1 MDWSAGVLA
10 CIRPAR
16 FSQPRRLRSSQ
27 MLQLAQSSGSD
38 YNASLSNDLKLV
50 AQSRR
55 RRIAKAQVNNL
66 LYIRVGEESS
76 KLANEQFDVTV
87 IGSGPGG
94 YVAAVRAGQLG
105 LKVAIVEKD
114 KRLGGTCT
122 LRGCIPTKQLLMSAH
137 IYEQM
142 QHAAD
147 FGVQASGI
155 QLAFADVQ
163 KRKDKV
169 VMKNSKGIEYLMKKN
184 KATVFKGTGK
194 LSLPGKV
201 EVTDAE
207 GNKQTIQTKNIIIA
221 TGSVVRPIPGF
232 ETDGVHVV
240 NSDHILELKD
250 VPKSLIVMGS
260 GAVGVEFASVYSRF
274 GAETTIVELL
284 PRLVPLEDEEV
295 SKELERSF
303 RKRGIKSQ
311 VDTKLE
317 KLEKTE
323 TGVRVT
329 GKTGKGEAVTLE
341 AEMLLVAVGR
351 MPYTQGLGLE
361 GTKIKVDRG
370 FIAVDEYQQTAEKGV
385 YAIGDVVPTPLLAHL
400 ASKEGI
406 VAVEH
411 MAGKKDVRPIN
422 LRLVPNCT
430 YCDPEV
436 ASVGLTEAKAKEL
449 GYDVKVGKFPFSAS
463 GKARIIGEEEG
474 FVKIVAEKKYDEVL
488 GVHIIGPHATELIA
502 EACVAMQLET
512 TADELGRTMHAHPT
526 VSEAV
531 MEAAEGVHDMAV
543 HI

>member
-1 MDWSAGVLA
+1 M
-10 CIRPAR
+10 
-16 FSQPRRLRSSQ
+16 
-27 MLQLAQSSGSD
+27 
-38 YNASLSNDLKLV
+38 
-50 AQSRR
+50 
-55 RRIAKAQVNNL
+55 
-66 LYIRVGEESS
+66 
-76 KLANEQFDVTV
+76 ANEQFDVTI

-94 YVAAVRAGQLG
+94 YVAAIRAGQLG
-105 LKVAIVEKD
+105 LKAAIVEKD
-114 KRLGGTCT
+114 TRLGGTCT
-122 LRGCIPTKQLLMSAH
+122 LRGCIPTKQMLMSAH
-137 IYEQM
+137 IFEQM
-142 QHAAD
+142 KHAAD

-163 KRKDKV
+163 KRKEKV
-169 VMKNSKGIEYLMKKN
+169 VLKNSKGIEYLMKKN
-184 KATVFKGTGK
+184 KVTVIKGTGK
-194 LSLPGKV
+194 LALPGRV

-207 GNKQTIQTKNIIIA
+207 GKKQTIQTKNIVIA

-232 ETDGVHVV
+232 ETDGKQVV

-250 VPKSLIVMGS
+250 VPKSLIVMGC

-274 GAETTIVELL
+274 GADTTIVELL
-284 PRLVPLEDEEV
+284 PQIVPLEDEEV

-303 RKRGIKSQ
+303 RKRGIKSL
-311 VDTKLE
+311 VGTKLE
-317 KLEKTE
+317 KMEKTP
-323 TGVRVT
+323 TSVKVK
-329 GKTGKGEAVTLE
+329 GKNAKGEDVTLE

-370 FIAVDEYQQTAEKGV
+370 FIHVDEYQQTAENGV

-411 MAGKKDVRPIN
+411 MAGRTDVRPIN

-430 YCDPEV
+430 YCDPEIG
-436 ASVGLTEAKAKEL
+436 SVGLTEAKAKEQ
-449 GYDVKVGKFPFSAS
+449 GYEVNIGRFPFSAS

-474 FVKIVAEKKYDEVL
+474 FVKIVADKKYDEIL

-502 EACVAMQLET
+502 EACVAMQLES
-512 TADELGRTMHAHPT
+512 TAEELGRTMHAHPT

-531 MEAAEGVHDMAV
+531 MEAAEGVHGLAV

>member
-1 MDWSAGVLA
+1 M
-10 CIRPAR
+10 
-16 FSQPRRLRSSQ
+16 
-27 MLQLAQSSGSD
+27 
-38 YNASLSNDLKLV
+38 
-50 AQSRR
+50 
-55 RRIAKAQVNNL
+55 
-66 LYIRVGEESS
+66 
-76 KLANEQFDVTV
+76 ANEQFDVTV

-94 YVAAVRAGQLG
+94 YVAAIRAAQLG
-105 LKVAIVEKD
+105 LKAAIVEKD

-137 IYEQM
+137 VYEQM

-147 FGVQASGI
+147 FGVQASEI

-169 VMKNSKGIEYLMKKN
+169 VMKNAKGIEYLMKKN
-184 KATVFKGTGK
+184 SITRFNGTGR
-194 LSLPGKV
+194 LALPGKV
-201 EVTDAE
+201 EITGEDGKKE
-207 GNKQTIQTKNIIIA
+207 TINTKNIIIA

-232 ETDGVHVV
+232 ETDGARVV
-240 NSDHILELKD
+240 NSDHILELKET
-250 VPKSLIVMGS
+250 PKSLIVMGA

-274 GAETTIVELL
+274 GAQTTIVELL

-295 SKELERSF
+295 SQELERSF

-311 VDTKLE
+311 VGTRLE
-317 KLEKTE
+317 KMEQSDK
-323 TGVRVT
+323 GVTVT
-329 GKTGKGEAVTLE
+329 GKDAKGQEVKLE

-351 MPYTQGLGLE
+351 MPYTEGLGLE
-361 GTKIKVDRG
+361 GTKIRVEKG
-370 FIAVDEYQQTAEKGV
+370 FIRTDEYQQTGEKGV

-411 MAGKKDVRPIN
+411 MAGQKDVRPIN

-436 ASVGLTEAKAKEL
+436 ASVGLTEAKARED

-463 GKARIIGEEEG
+463 GKARILGEEEG
-474 FVKIVAEKKYDEVL
+474 FVKIVGEKKYDEIL

-502 EACVAMQLET
+502 EACVAMQLES
-512 TADELGRTMHAHPT
+512 TAEELGRTMHAHPT

-531 MEAAEGVHDMAV
+531 MEAAEGVHGLSI

>member
-1 MDWSAGVLA
+1 M
-10 CIRPAR
+10 
-16 FSQPRRLRSSQ
+16 
-27 MLQLAQSSGSD
+27 
-38 YNASLSNDLKLV
+38 
-50 AQSRR
+50 
-55 RRIAKAQVNNL
+55 
-66 LYIRVGEESS
+66 
-76 KLANEQFDVTV
+76 ANEQSGEQFDITI

-94 YVAAVRAGQLG
+94 YVAAIRAGQLG
-105 LKVAIVEKD
+105 LKVAMIEKD
-114 KRLGGTCT
+114 TRLGGTCT
-122 LRGCIPTKQLLMSAH
+122 LRGCIPTKQMLMSAH
-137 IYEQM
+137 VYEQM

-155 QLAFADVQ
+155 QLAFEDVQ
-163 KRKDKV
+163 KRKNKV
-169 VMKNSKGIEYLMKKN
+169 VLKNTKGIEYLMKKN
-184 KATVFKGTGK
+184 KVTVFKGTGK
-194 LSLPGKV
+194 LALPGKV
-201 EVTDAE
+201 EVTGADGA
-207 GNKQTIQTKNIIIA
+207 KQTIASRNIIIA
-221 TGSVVRPIPGF
+221 TGSVIRPIPGF
-232 ETDGVHVV
+232 DTDGDHVV

-250 VPKSLIVMGS
+250 VPKSLIVMGA
-260 GAVGVEFASVYSRF
+260 GAVGCEFASVYSRF
-274 GAETTIVELL
+274 GAATTIVELM

-295 SKELERSF
+295 SKELEKSF

-329 GKTGKGEAVTLE
+329 GKTSKGEAVSLE

-351 MPYTQGLGLE
+351 MPYTEGLGLE

-370 FIAVDEYQQTAEKGV
+370 FITVDEFQQTAEKGV
-385 YAIGDVVPTPLLAHL
+385 YAIGDIVPTPQLAHL

-411 MAGKKDVRPIN
+411 IAGDKGVRPIN

-436 ASVGLTEAKAKEL
+436 ASVGLSEAKAKEQ
-449 GYDVKVGKFPFSAS
+449 GYEVKVGKFPFSAS
-463 GKARIIGEEEG
+463 GKARILGEEEG
-474 FVKIVAEKKYDEVL
+474 FVKIVADKKYDEIL

-502 EACVAMQLET
+502 EACVAMQLES
-512 TADELGRTMHAHPT
+512 TAEELGRTMHAHPT

-531 MEAAEGVHDMAV
+531 MEAAEGVHDLAV

>member
-1 MDWSAGVLA
+1 MD
-10 CIRPAR
+10 
-16 FSQPRRLRSSQ
+16 
-27 MLQLAQSSGSD
+27 
-38 YNASLSNDLKLV
+38 
-50 AQSRR
+50 
-55 RRIAKAQVNNL
+55 
-66 LYIRVGEESS
+66 
-76 KLANEQFDVTV
+76 NEQFDVTI

-94 YVAAVRAGQLG
+94 YVAAIRAAQLG

-137 IYEQM
+137 VYEQM

-147 FGVQASGI
+147 FGVEATGI
-155 QLAFADVQ
+155 QLAFANVQ

-184 KATVFKGTGK
+184 KITAFIGTGK
-194 LSLPGKV
+194 LSLPGKI
-201 EVTDAE
+201 EVTQGE
-207 GNKQTIQTKNIIIA
+207 GKNNTVNTKNIIIA

-232 ETDGVHVV
+232 DTDGQRVV
-240 NSDHILELKD
+240 NSDHILELKE
-250 VPKSLIVMGS
+250 VPKSLIVMGA

-295 SKELERSF
+295 SKELEKSF
-303 RKRGIKSQ
+303 RKRGLKSQ

-317 KLEKTE
+317 KLERSDK
-323 TGVRVT
+323 GVVVT
-329 GKTGKGEAVTLE
+329 GKTSKGEAIKLE

-351 MPYTQGLGLE
+351 MPYTEGLGLE
-361 GTKIKVDRG
+361 GTKIKVEKG
-370 FIAVDEYQQTAEKGV
+370 FIQVDEFQQTGEKGV

-406 VAVEH
+406 VAAEH
-411 MAGKKDVRPIN
+411 IAGHKDVRPIN

-436 ASVGLTEAKAKEL
+436 ASVGLTEAKAREM
-449 GYDVKVGKFPFSAS
+449 GYEVKLGKFPFSAS
-463 GKARIIGEEEG
+463 GKARILGEEEG
-474 FVKIVAEKKYDEVL
+474 FVKIVSEAKYDEIL
-488 GVHIIGPHATELIA
+488 GIHIIGPHATELIA
-502 EACVAMQLET
+502 EACVAMQLES
-512 TADELGRTMHAHPT
+512 TAEELGRTMHAHPT

-531 MEAAEGVHDMAV
+531 MEAAEGVHGLTV